1 MEGSGC
7 AMTKRRLLLCLAV
20 ILAMVLVCCGAGAI
34 FFSSSTSRGRGYT
47 LLVRRPVPRM
57 AAKGELSRFPGLSV
71 PQLLPAPEPEPE
83 PAPPA
88 SSHPEPPPAAAAK
101 TPVQEAPGVDLPYP
115 GVITE
120 APIPPGCYSPSGIE
134 EQVMA
139 LINEERER
147 LGIPPLKL
155 DENLAVAAHVRAA
168 ELYTCDYFA
177 HQRPNGDPWNT
188 ILDIQVVV
196 EYSNAAENLAWS
208 NQPVGEDVEAQ
219 RWFDLWKN
227 SPSHYAA
234 MTDPIYSHFGLA
246 ILSCPRSSVEEQS
259 FAVTL
264 FCSY

>member
-1 MEGSGC
+1 MK
-7 AMTKRRLLLCLAV
+7 KRRLLVCLAV
-20 ILAMVLVCCGAGAI
+20 VLVIALLCCAAGAVL
-34 FFSSSTSRGRGYT
+34 FPFSASQGRGHAM
-47 LLVRRPVPRM
+47 LARRPVPRM
-57 AAKGELSRFPGLSV
+57 AVKGELFRLSDLSV
-71 PQLLPAPEPEPE
+71 PQLLPSSEPES
-83 PAPPA
+83 PA
-88 SSHPEPPPAAAAK
+88 SSSYPEPPLAAAK
-101 TPVQEAPGVDLPYP
+101 TPVQEAPGVELPYP
-115 GVITE
+115 GVITDI
-120 APIPPGCYSPSGIE
+120 PIPPGCYSPSSTE
-134 EQVMA
+134 KQVMA

-147 LGIPPLKL
+147 LGISVLKL
-155 DENLAVAAHVRAA
+155 DASLTLAAHIRAA

-188 ILDIQVVV
+188 VLDSQVIV

-208 NQPVGEDVEAQ
+208 NQPVGGQVEAQ

-234 MTDPIYSHFGLA
+234 MTDPIYSHVGLA